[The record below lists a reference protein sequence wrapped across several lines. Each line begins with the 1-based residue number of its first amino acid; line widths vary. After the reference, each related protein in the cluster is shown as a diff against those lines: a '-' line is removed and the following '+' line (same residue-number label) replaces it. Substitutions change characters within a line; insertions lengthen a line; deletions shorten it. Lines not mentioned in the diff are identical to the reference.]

1 MRNLNSTSLLSKTAS
16 HRKAMFG
23 NMAASLFLKERII
36 TTKQKAKALKEFSE
50 KMITRA
56 KRNLVLADADVAK
69 KIHNKREILKSMGDR
84 DACAK
89 LFDDIAVR
97 FKDRKGG
104 YTRIILLDRRPGDA
118 AEKAIIEL
126 VVKKAP
132 VKKAKDEGADKA
144 KGKEKTKEKAKPAD
158 KKAKKEAK

>member
-1 MRNLNSTSLLSKTAS
+1 MRNLNSTALLSKTAS
-16 HRKAMFG
+16 HRKAMLG

-36 TTKQKAKALKEFSE
+36 TTKTKAKVLKAFSE
-50 KMITRA
+50 KMISRA
-56 KRNLVLADADVAK
+56 KRNLVLAEADVAK
-69 KIHNKREILKSMGDR
+69 KIHNKREVLKSMKDR

-104 YTRIILLDRRPGDA
+104 YTRIILLDHRPGDA

-126 VVKKAP
+126 VVKKTPA
-132 VKKAKDEGADKA
+132 KKAKDEGADKA
-144 KGKEKTKEKAKPAD
+144 KSKEKPKEKVKAD
-158 KKAKKEAK
+158 KKAKKESK

>member
-1 MRNLNSTSLLSKTAS
+1 MRNVNSTALLSKTAS

-23 NMAASLFLKERII
+23 NMVASLFLKERIV
-36 TTKQKAKALKEFSE
+36 TTKQKAKVLKEVSE

-56 KRNLVLADADVAK
+56 KRNLVLADTETAK
-69 KIHNKREILKSMGDR
+69 KVHNKREILKNMKDR
-84 DACAK
+84 DALAK

-104 YTRIILLDRRPGDA
+104 YTRIILMSERPGDA
-118 AEKAIIEL
+118 AQKAIVEL

-132 VKKAKDEGADKA
+132 EKKEDKA
-144 KGKEKTKEKAKPAD
+144 DAKAEKKAD